1 MSNTASDILTLT
13 PGATIINAG
22 KHSGK
27 REIAG
32 AIRYDPKELLEA
44 KHLALPI
51 AHERPVILYAEHGSD
66 DQLRKIAER
75 FRADGFTDVRVY
87 DGTLADYEK
96 AGGATQESSTQ
107 QIIPPSSP
115 GKA

>member
-1 MSNTASDILTLT
+1 MSKTASDILTL
-13 PGATIINAG
+13 PRGATIINAG
-22 KHSGK
+22 KHPGK

-32 AIRYDPKELLEA
+32 AIRYDPKQLLEA

-51 AHERPVILYAEHGSD
+51 AHDGAVILYGEHGSD
-66 DQLRKIAER
+66 DQLRKIAEK
-75 FRADGFTDVRVY
+75 FRADGFTNVRVY

-96 AGGATQESSTQ
+96 AGGATQESSNQ

-115 GKA
+115 GKT